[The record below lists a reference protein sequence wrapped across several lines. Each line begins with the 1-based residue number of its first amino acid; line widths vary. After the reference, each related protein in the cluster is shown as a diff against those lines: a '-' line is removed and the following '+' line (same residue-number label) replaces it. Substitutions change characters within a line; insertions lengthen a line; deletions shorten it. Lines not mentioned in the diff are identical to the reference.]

1 MSGLEKFLRVDDLAV
16 LCDGEVQV
24 RRHGSLSERGR
35 ADRADDLS
43 GGDVLLR
50 RDGRDALKVG
60 VGGLVAAVV
69 RDDDGGAHQIVVR
82 DGEHR
87 AGAGGEHLRAG
98 VRLDVDAVVCAP
110 VGERFAVSE
119 LVMLKAA
126 TVSPL
131 RGETMS
137 RGATGVTGSVTSGSF
152 SETVTSTTDCTGSA
166 GLLRLDLGNVRGDR
180 LCGDGS
186 RDRRLG
192 HIGRCFVVEEGSSIQ

>member
-1 MSGLEKFLRVDDLAV
+1 M
-16 LCDGEVQV
+16 

-50 RDGRDALKVG
+50 RDGRDALEVG

-98 VRLDVDAVVCAP
+98 IRLDVDAVVRAP

-119 LVMLKAA
+119 LVHAEGGDGLTAQGRDNE
-126 TVSPL
+126 PRRDGRDRL
-131 RGETMS
+131 GDPRLLFRDRDLHNGLH
-137 RGATGVTGSVTSGSF
+137 RLGR
-152 SETVTSTTDCTGSA
+152 
-166 GLLRLDLGNVRGDR
+166 LLRLDLGNVRGDR
-180 LCGDGS
+180 LRGDGS

-192 HIGRCFVVEEGSSIQ
+192 RIGRCFVSGRGEQHPIARDGECRQSEEQGYV